1 LNPAVAR
8 VEEIMRKNI
17 TVCAGRFAA
26 ILLLGAAIVAPAN
39 PVLAQVL
46 YGVLVGGVEDPSR
59 AVLPGATVTV
69 TNRDT
74 GLQRETT
81 TDASGS
87 YAFRDLQAGTY
98 DLRVALPGFKSYV
111 KAAVPVT
118 LNNVAREDVR
128 MEVGG
133 TTETVTVT
141 ATAVLQTMR
150 ADVSAQLDTAEV
162 SNLPIGSGRNFQ
174 QLYKLIPGASLPV
187 ELHSDAG
194 NPQRSLGTNF
204 NGVSRSNNN
213 TRLDGATV
221 SYPWLPHI
229 MAYVPAADA
238 VETVNIVTNSFD
250 AEQGMAGGAAVSVSI
265 KSGTNQFHGS
275 GQWFHTNS
283 ALRARNYF
291 FVGTEIPKNILN
303 QFGGTFGGP
312 IKQNRLFFFGNWER
326 TTRRQSA
333 SAFRTIPTDALRR
346 GDFSGTG
353 ALIYDPA
360 TGSPDGTGRQLF
372 PNNRIP
378 ADRIDPAARQMIDLL
393 PAPNLDTF
401 PSNYFATGT
410 YEFDRDNLD
419 FKVNYNPG
427 ARATVFARYSISPSD
442 LFDPPSLEAAG
453 GDALAGGQPGRAPGL
468 IQSAAVGGTYTVSE
482 RVLVDANFGFT
493 RQRLGA
499 ENIDIDRNY
508 GLDVLGIP
516 GTNGSDRLQ
525 GGYPRFAI
533 SGFSSIGNP
542 NVSNPFQFRDNQYV
556 AVGNLSWLKGAHW
569 LRFGGEYT
577 YYTINHF
584 QPQAA
589 FGPRG
594 GFTFTGGLTA
604 LRGGAAPTLYN
615 SFADFLLGL
624 PQSMGKDLQFVN
636 PASVRMPSWGFYAR
650 DQWQINRKLT
660 LNYGLRYEYYPFAT
674 RADRGGERYDPET
687 DMVLVGGLG
696 NVPTN
701 AGVDVGNGQFAPRL
715 GIAYRVSARTVA
727 RAGYGIS
734 IDPNSFRNLRDAYPA
749 TISSQFSG
757 ASTLQAAGSLR
768 TGIPAVPLPDLS
780 QGVIELPRAVGTQTF
795 PRDFNRGYIQSFNV
809 TVQHEVAGGFVAQA
823 GYVGSRAVRQTA
835 NVNINAAGPGGG
847 NNGRA
852 LFPQFGRIANINM
865 LMPFNSATYDS
876 LQMQLTRH
884 VSTSSILGVS
894 YTFSKAI
901 NYADNSD
908 SGLTW
913 NWQPMWERN
922 RALAEFDRPHNLH
935 IYGVYELPFGRGKRW
950 MSEGLP
956 AAIAGGWQLN
966 GVFSAMSGTPFT
978 VTSSGTSVNAPGNT
992 QTADQVM
999 SEVKILGGIGRGNS
1013 YFEPDAFA
1021 PVTAVRFGNSGRNT
1035 LRGPGLV
1042 NLDASLFRDF
1052 QLRDGLKAQL
1062 RAEVFNVTNRPAFN
1076 NPGAN
1081 ASAPTRNADGTILNL
1096 NGYTEITSAQGTER
1110 QVRFALRI
1118 IF

>member
-1 LNPAVAR
+1 MNISDAR
-8 VEEIMRKNI
+8 
-17 TVCAGRFAA
+17 RFAA
-26 ILLLGAAIVAPAN
+26 IVLLGAAFVTAAH
-39 PVLAQVL
+39 LAQAQVL
-46 YGVLVGGVEDPSR
+46 YGVLAGAVEDPSR

-74 GLQRETT
+74 GLQREAI
-81 TDASGS
+81 TDGSGS
-87 YAFRDLQAGTY
+87 YAFRDLQAGAY

-111 KAAVPVT
+111 KTGVPVT

-141 ATAVLQTMR
+141 ATATLQTMR
-150 ADVSAQLDTAEV
+150 ADVSSQLNSAEV
-162 SNLPIGSGRNFQ
+162 TNLPIGSGRNFQ

-238 VETVNIVTNSFD
+238 VETVNVVTNSFD

-312 IKQNRLFFFGNWER
+312 LKQNKLFFFGNWER

-333 SAFRTIPTDALRR
+333 SAFRTIPTAALRD

-372 PNNRIP
+372 PGNRIP
-378 ADRIDPAARQMIDLL
+378 ADRIDPAALKMIQLL
-393 PAPNLDTF
+393 PAPNLATF
-401 PSNYFATGT
+401 PNNYFATGT

-427 ARATVFARYSISPSD
+427 SRASVFARYSISPSD

-482 RVLVDANFGFT
+482 HVLVDANFGFT

-499 ENIDIDRNY
+499 ENIDIDQNY
-508 GLDVLGIP
+508 GLEVLGIP
-516 GTNGSDRLQ
+516 GTNGPDRLQ

-533 SGFSSIGNP
+533 NGFSSLGNP
-542 NVSNPFQFRDNQYV
+542 NVSNPFQFGDNQYV
-556 AVGNLSWLKGAHW
+556 AVGNMSWLKGSHW

-624 PQSMGKDLQFVN
+624 PQGMGKDLQFVN
-636 PASVRMPSWGFYAR
+636 PASVRMPSWGLYAR

-660 LNYGLRYEYYPFAT
+660 LNYGMRYEYYPFAT

-687 DMVLVGGLG
+687 DKVLVGGLG
-696 NVPTN
+696 NVPMN
-701 AGVDVGNGQFAPRL
+701 AGVDVGNGQVAPRI
-715 GIAYRVSARTVA
+715 GIAYRVSEKTVA
-727 RAGYGIS
+727 RAGYGVS

-768 TGIPAVPLPDLS
+768 TGIPEVPVPDLS
-780 QGVIELPRAVGTQTF
+780 QGAIELPRAVGTQTF
-795 PRDFNRGYIQSFNV
+795 PRVFNRGYIQSLNL
-809 TVQHEVAGGFVAQA
+809 TVQREVGAGFVAQA
-823 GYVGSRAVRQTA
+823 GYVGTRAIRQTA
-835 NVNINAAGPGGG
+835 NVNINAGSPGGG

-852 LFPQFGRIANINM
+852 LFPQYGRIANINM
-865 LMPFNSATYDS
+865 LVPFNTATYDS
-876 LQMQLTRH
+876 LQTQLTRH
-884 VSTSSILGVS
+884 LSASSVLGVT

-922 RALAEFDRPHNLH
+922 RALADFDRTHNLQ
-935 IYGVYELPFGRGKRW
+935 IYGIYELPFGPGKRW
-950 MSEGLP
+950 AGDGL
-956 AAIAGGWQLN
+956 AATIAGGWQLN

-999 SEVKILGGIGRGNS
+999 EEVRILGGTGRGNS
-1013 YFEPDAFA
+1013 YFDPDAFA
-1021 PVTAVRFGNSGRNT
+1021 PVTAVRFGTSGRNT

-1052 QLRDGLKAQL
+1052 QLRDGLKVQV
-1062 RAEVFNVTNRPAFN
+1062 RAEVFNVTNTPSFN

-1096 NGYTEITSAQGTER
+1096 NGYTEITSAQATER
-1110 QVRFALRI
+1110 QVRFALRVV
-1118 IF
+1118 F

>member
-1 LNPAVAR
+1 MKRSDARRLATILFLTVA
-8 VEEIMRKNI
+8 
-17 TVCAGRFAA
+17 FATPPY
-26 ILLLGAAIVAPAN
+26 LTH
-39 PVLAQVL
+39 AQVL

-59 AVLPGATVTV
+59 AVLPGATVTA

-81 TDASGS
+81 TDGSGS

-98 DLRVALPGFKSYV
+98 DLRVSMSGFKSYV
-111 KAAVPVT
+111 KTGVPVT

-291 FVGTEIPKNILN
+291 FVGPEIPKNIMN

-312 IKQNRLFFFGNWER
+312 IRQNKLFFFGNWER

-333 SAFRTIPTDALRR
+333 SAFRTIPSDALRN

-378 ADRIDPAARQMIDLL
+378 AERIDPAARQMIQLI
-393 PAPNLDTF
+393 PAPNVATF
-401 PSNYFATGT
+401 PNNYFATGT

-427 ARATVFARYSISPSD
+427 AQASVFARYSFSPSD

-468 IQSAAVGGTYTVSE
+468 IQSAAVGGTYTISE
-482 RVLVDANFGFT
+482 HVLVDANFGFT

-516 GTNGSDRLQ
+516 GTNGPDRLQ
-525 GGYPRFAI
+525 GGYPRFVI
-533 SGFSSIGNP
+533 NGFSSIGNP

-556 AVGNLSWLKGAHW
+556 AVGNLSWLKGSHW
-569 LRFGGEYT
+569 FRFGGEYT

-674 RADRGGERYDPET
+674 RADRGGERYDPVT
-687 DMVLVGGLG
+687 DKVFVGGLG
-696 NVPTN
+696 NVPTD
-701 AGVDVGNGQFAPRL
+701 AGVDVGNGQLAPRL
-715 GIAYRVSARTVA
+715 GVAYRVSDKTVA

-768 TGIPAVPLPDLS
+768 TGIPEVPVPDLS
-780 QGVIELPRAVGTQTF
+780 QGVIQLPTAVGTQTF
-795 PRDFNRGYIQSFNV
+795 PAIFDRGYIQSFNV
-809 TVQHEVAGGFVAQA
+809 TVQHELGARLVAQA
-823 GYVGSRAVRQTA
+823 AYVGSRAIRQTA

-865 LMPFNSATYDS
+865 LTPFNSATYDS

-884 VSTSSILGVS
+884 VATLRPGRDLHLLEGDQLRRQQRLG
-894 YTFSKAI
+894 
-901 NYADNSD
+901 ADLELAADVGSQ
-908 SGLTW
+908 S
-913 NWQPMWERN
+913 
-922 RALAEFDRPHNLH
+922 RA
-935 IYGVYELPFGRGKRW
+935 GRLR
-950 MSEGLP
+950 P
-956 AAIAGGWQLN
+956 AAQ
-966 GVFSAMSGTPFT
+966 P
-978 VTSSGTSVNAPGNT
+978 
-992 QTADQVM
+992 
-999 SEVKILGGIGRGNS
+999 
-1013 YFEPDAFA
+1013 PDLRDPRA
-1021 PVTAVRFGNSGRNT
+1021 AVRTRQAMADRRRRRHDRRRLAGQRRLQRDERHPVHGD
-1035 LRGPGLV
+1035 LV
-1042 NLDASLFRDF
+1042 RHVAE
-1052 QLRDGLKAQL
+1052 
-1062 RAEVFNVTNRPAFN
+1062 RARQH
-1076 NPGAN
+1076 
-1081 ASAPTRNADGTILNL
+1081 ADGRSGHVGGEDSWRGRPRQQLL
-1096 NGYTEITSAQGTER
+1096 RSKRVRAGDRR
-1110 QVRFALRI
+1110 QVRKQRPQHAARPGPRQPGREPVPGFPAARRVEDAVPRRSVQRHQHAGVQQPGRECVSSDAERGRHDHQPERLHRDHVRPGDGETDPVRVADGLLRQD
-1118 IF
+1118 

>member
-1 LNPAVAR
+1 MG
-8 VEEIMRKNI
+8 E
-17 TVCAGRFAA
+17 
-26 ILLLGAAIVAPAN
+26 
-39 PVLAQVL
+39 AQVL
-46 YGVLVGGVEDPSR
+46 YGSLLGDVEDPSR
-59 AVLPGATVTV
+59 AVLPGAAVTV

-81 TDASGS
+81 TDGSGS
-87 YAFRDLQAGTY
+87 YAFRDLQAGVY
-98 DLRVALPGFKSYV
+98 DLRVMLPGFKSYV
-111 KAAVPVT
+111 KAGVIVT
-118 LNNVAREDVR
+118 LNTIAREDVR
-128 MEVGG
+128 LEVGG

-141 ATAVLQTMR
+141 ATALLQTMR
-150 ADVSAQLDTAEV
+150 ADVSAELDKTQV
-162 SNLPIGSGRNFQ
+162 TNLPIGSARNFQ
-174 QLYKLIPGASLPV
+174 QLYKLIPGASPPV

-229 MAYVPAADA
+229 MAYVPPAEAL
-238 VETVNIVTNSFD
+238 ETVNIVTNSFD

-265 KSGTNQFHGS
+265 KSGTNEYHGS
-275 GQWFHTNS
+275 GHWFHTNS

-291 FVGTEIPKNILN
+291 FVGTEIPKNLLN

-312 IKQNRLFFFGNWER
+312 IKKNKLFFFANWER
-326 TTRRQSA
+326 TARRQNA
-333 SAFRTIPTDALRR
+333 SAFRTIPTEALRR

-372 PNNRIP
+372 PNNQIP
-378 ADRIDPAARQMIDLL
+378 ADRIDPAALKMIQLI
-393 PAPNLDTF
+393 PAPNVTAF

-410 YEFDRDNLD
+410 YVFDRDNYD
-419 FKVNYNPG
+419 FKINYNPG
-427 ARATVFARYSISPSD
+427 IRSSIFARYSISPSD
-442 LFDPPSLEAAG
+442 IFDPPSLGDAG
-453 GDALAGGQPGRAPGL
+453 GDALAGGQPGRAPGRV
-468 IQSAAVGGTYTVSE
+468 QSAAVGGTYTLSE
-482 RVLVDANFGFT
+482 HVLLDANFGFT

-499 ENIDIDRNY
+499 ENVDIDQNY
-508 GLDVLGIP
+508 GLDALGIP
-516 GTNGSDRLQ
+516 GTNGPDRLQ

-533 SGFSSIGNP
+533 TGFSSIGNP
-542 NVSNPFQFRDNQYV
+542 NVSNPFSFSDNQYV
-556 AVGNLSWLKGAHW
+556 AVGNLSWLKGSHW

-594 GFTFTGGLTA
+594 GFTFTGGLTS
-604 LRGGAAPTLYN
+604 LRLGAAPTLYN
-615 SFADFLLGL
+615 GFADFLLGL

-660 LNYGLRYEYYPFAT
+660 LNYGMRYEYYPFAT

-687 DMVLVGGLG
+687 DRVLVGGLG
-696 NVPTN
+696 GVPQN
-701 AGVDVGNGQFAPRL
+701 AGVEVGKGEIAPRL
-715 GIAYRVSARTVA
+715 GIAYRVNDKTVA

-734 IDPNSFRNLRDAYPA
+734 VDPNSFRNLRDAYPA

-768 TGIPAVPLPDLS
+768 AGIPAVPLPDLS

-795 PRDFNRGYIQSFNV
+795 PRVFNRGYIQSFNATIQRDV
-809 TVQHEVAGGFVAQA
+809 GAGFIAQA
-823 GYVGSRAVRQTA
+823 AYVGSRAIRQTA
-835 NVNINAAGPGGG
+835 NVNINASGPGGG
-847 NNGRA
+847 NDGRA
-852 LFPQFGRIANINM
+852 LALRFGRIANINM
-865 LMPFNSATYDS
+865 LTPFNTATYDS
-876 LQMQLTRH
+876 LQAQLTRR
-884 VSTSSILGVS
+884 VSAGSLLGVS
-894 YTFSKAI
+894 YTLSKAI

-922 RALAEFDRPHNLH
+922 RALADFDRTHNLQ
-935 IYGVYELPFGRGKRW
+935 IYGVYELPFGQDRRW
-950 MSEGLP
+950 ASDGLSSL
-956 AAIAGGWQLN
+956 IAGGWQLN
-966 GVFSAMSGTPFT
+966 GVLSAMSGIPFT
-978 VTSSGTSVNAPGNT
+978 VTSSATSLNAPGNT
-992 QTADQVM
+992 QTADQVLDT
-999 SEVKILGGIGRGNS
+999 VRILGGVGRGNS
-1013 YFEPDAFA
+1013 YFDPNAFA
-1021 PVTAVRFGNSGRNT
+1021 PVTAVRFGNSGRNA

-1052 QLRDGLKAQL
+1052 TIGAGRTLQFRV
-1062 RAEVFNVTNRPAFN
+1062 EVFNLTNRPAFN

-1081 ASAPTRNADGTILNL
+1081 ASSATRAADGTILNL
-1096 NGYTEITSAQGTER
+1096 NGYTEITSAQATER
-1110 QVRFALRI
+1110 QVRFALRMV
-1118 IF
+1118 F

>member
-1 LNPAVAR
+1 MKNTSYAR
-8 VEEIMRKNI
+8 
-17 TVCAGRFAA
+17 RFAT
-26 ILLLGAAIVAPAN
+26 ILFLCVAFVTATHFAH
-39 PVLAQVL
+39 AQVL

-59 AVLPGATVTV
+59 AILPGATVTV

-81 TDASGS
+81 TDGNGS

-111 KAAVPVT
+111 KTGVPVT

-150 ADVSAQLDTAEV
+150 ADVSAQLNTAEV

-291 FVGTEIPKNILN
+291 FVGTTIPKNILN

-312 IKQNRLFFFGNWER
+312 IKQNRMFFFGNWER

-333 SAFRTIPTDALRR
+333 SAFRTIPSEALRN

-372 PNNRIP
+372 ANNRIP
-378 ADRIDPAARQMIDLL
+378 ADRIDPAARQMIQLL
-393 PAPNLDTF
+393 PAPNLATF
-401 PSNYFATGT
+401 PNNYFATGT

-427 ARATVFARYSISPSD
+427 SHASVFARYSISPSD

-482 RVLVDANFGFT
+482 HVLVDANFGFT

-499 ENIDIDRNY
+499 ENIDIDKNY

-516 GTNGSDRLQ
+516 GTNGPDRLQ
-525 GGYPRFAI
+525 GGYPRFVI
-533 SGFSSIGNP
+533 TGFSSIGNP

-556 AVGNLSWLKGAHW
+556 AVGNLSWLKGSHW

-624 PQSMGKDLQFVN
+624 PQGMGKDLQFVN

-660 LNYGLRYEYYPFAT
+660 LNYGMRYEYYPFAT

-687 DMVLVGGLG
+687 DKVLVGGLG
-696 NVPTN
+696 NVPRN
-701 AGVDVGNGQFAPRL
+701 AGVDVGHGQLAPRL
-715 GIAYRVSARTVA
+715 GIAYRVSGKTVA

-757 ASTLQAAGSLR
+757 TSTLQAAGSLR
-768 TGIPAVPLPDLS
+768 TGIPEVPLPDLS

-795 PRDFNRGYIQSFNV
+795 PRIFNRGYIQSFNV
-809 TVQHEVAGGFVAQA
+809 TVQHDAGAGFVAQA
-823 GYVGSRAVRQTA
+823 AYVGSRAIRQTA
-835 NVNINAAGPGGG
+835 NVNINAAGPGAG

-865 LMPFNSATYDS
+865 LTPFNSATYDS

-884 VSTSSILGVS
+884 VADSVLGVS

-913 NWQPMWERN
+913 NWQPMWDRN
-922 RALAEFDRPHNLH
+922 RALADFDRPQNLQ
-935 IYGVYELPFGRGKRW
+935 IYGIYELPFGPGKRW
-950 MSEGLP
+950 VSDGLP
-956 AAIAGGWQLN
+956 ALIAGGWQLN

-978 VTSSGTSVNAPGNT
+978 VTSSATSLNAPGNT

-999 SEVKILGGIGRGNS
+999 PAVRILGGVGRGNS
-1013 YFEPDAFA
+1013 YFDPNAFA

-1052 QLRDGLKAQL
+1052 QLREGLRMQF
-1062 RAEVFNVTNRPAFN
+1062 RAEVFNVTNTPAFN

-1096 NGYTEITSAQGTER
+1096 NGYTEITSAQATER
-1110 QVRFALRI
+1110 QIRFALRM

>member
-1 LNPAVAR
+1 MKISESGFSGPLR
-8 VEEIMRKNI
+8 L
-17 TVCAGRFAA
+17 
-26 ILLLGAAIVAPAN
+26 LLLGVAFVLITQLAN
-39 PVLAQVL
+39 AQVL
-46 YGVLVGGVEDPSR
+46 YGSLVGKVEDSSR
-59 AVLPGATVTV
+59 AVLPGTTVTV

-81 TDASGS
+81 TDESGS
-87 YAFRDLQAGTY
+87 YAFQDLQPGSY
-98 DLRVALPGFKSYV
+98 DLKLALAGFKSYL
-111 KAAVPVT
+111 KTGLSVT
-118 LNNVAREDVR
+118 LNTVARADVQ

-133 TTETVTVT
+133 QSETVNVT
-141 ATAVLQTMR
+141 ATALLKTER
-150 ADVSAQLDTAEV
+150 ADVSTQLDSVQV
-162 SNLPIGSGRNFQ
+162 SNLPISSGRNFQ
-174 QLYKLIPGASLPV
+174 QLYKLIPGASPPV

-229 MAYVPAADA
+229 MAYVPPADA

-265 KSGTNQFHGS
+265 KSGTNAFHGS

-312 IKQNRLFFFGNWER
+312 IKKNTLFFFGNWER
-326 TTRRQSA
+326 TARRQNA
-333 SAFRTIPTDALRR
+333 SAFRTVPTEALRR

-353 ALIYDPA
+353 ALVYDPN
-360 TGSPDGTGRQLF
+360 TGNPDGTGRQLF
-372 PNNRIP
+372 PDNRIP
-378 ADRIDPAARQMIDLL
+378 PDRFDPAALKMLQLI
-393 PAPNLDTF
+393 PAANLAAF
-401 PSNYFATGT
+401 PSNYFASGT
-410 YEFDRDNLD
+410 YEFDRDNMD

-427 ARATVFARYSISPSD
+427 PRGSIFARYSISPSD
-442 LFDPPSLEAAG
+442 IFDPPSLGDAG
-453 GDALAGGQPGRAPGL
+453 GDALAGGQPGRAPGR
-468 IQSAAVGGTYTVSE
+468 IQSTAVGATYTVSQH
-482 RVLVDANFGFT
+482 VVVDANFGFT

-499 ENIDIDRNY
+499 ENIDIDTNY
-508 GLDVLGIP
+508 GLEVLGIP
-516 GTNGSDRLQ
+516 GTNGPDRLQ

-533 SGFSSIGNP
+533 TGFSSIGNP
-542 NVSNPFQFRDNQYV
+542 NVSNPFSFSDNQYV
-556 AVGNLSWLKGAHW
+556 AVGNLSWSRGSHW

-594 GFTFTGGLTA
+594 GFTFTGGLTS
-604 LRGGAAPTLYN
+604 LRGGANPTLYN
-615 SFADFLLGL
+615 GFADFLLGL

-650 DQWQINRKLT
+650 DQWQINRRLT
-660 LNYGLRYEYYPFAT
+660 LNYGMRYEYYPFAT
-674 RADRGGERYDPET
+674 RADRGGERYDPVT
-687 DMVLVGGLG
+687 DKVFVGGLG
-696 NVPTN
+696 GVSKN
-701 AGVDVGNGQFAPRL
+701 AGVDVGKGQVAPRL
-715 GIAYRVSARTVA
+715 GLAYRVTEKTVV

-757 ASTLQAAGSLR
+757 ASTSQAAGSLR

-780 QGVIELPRAVGTQTF
+780 QGVIVLPTAVGTQTF
-795 PRDFNRGYIQSFNV
+795 PEVFKRGYIQSFNL
-809 TVQHEVAGGFVAQA
+809 TAQHEIGWGFIGQA
-823 GYVGSRAVRQTA
+823 AYVGSRATRQTA
-835 NVNINAAGPGGG
+835 NVNINASGPGGG

-852 LFPQFGRIANINM
+852 LFPKFGRIANINM
-865 LMPFNSATYDS
+865 LTPFNTATYDS
-876 LQMQLTRH
+876 LQTQLTHPLSAH
-884 VSTSSILGVS
+884 VMLGVS
-894 YTFSKAI
+894 YTYSKAI

-922 RALAEFDRPHNLH
+922 RALADFDRPHNLQ
-935 IYGVYELPFGRGKRW
+935 IYGIYELPFGPGRTWAK
-950 MSEGLP
+950 EGLA

-966 GVFSAMSGTPFT
+966 GVLSAMSGTPFT

-992 QTADQVM
+992 QTADQVLDT
-999 SEVKILGGIGRGNS
+999 VRILGGVGRGNS
-1013 YFEPDAFA
+1013 YFDPNAFA
-1021 PVTAVRFGNSGRNT
+1021 PVTGIRFGNSGRNT

-1052 QLRDGLKAQL
+1052 KIAAGTTMQF
-1062 RAEVFNVTNRPAFN
+1062 RAEVFNLTNTPAFN

-1081 ASAPTRNADGTILNL
+1081 ASGPTRAADGTILNL
-1096 NGYTEITSAQGTER
+1096 NGYTEITSAQATER
-1110 QVRFALRI
+1110 QVRFALRLV
-1118 IF
+1118 F

>member
-1 LNPAVAR
+1 
-8 VEEIMRKNI
+8 MKNSDSAF
-17 TVCAGRFAA
+17 AGRFVRT
-26 ILLLGAAIVAPAN
+26 LLLGVAFVLATQPAH
-39 PVLAQVL
+39 AQVL
-46 YGVLVGGVEDPSR
+46 YGSLVGGVEDPSR

-69 TNRDT
+69 VNQDT

-81 TDASGS
+81 TDGNGS
-87 YAFRDLQAGTY
+87 YAFQDLQAGAYELTVT
-98 DLRVALPGFKSYV
+98 LAGFKSYV
-111 KAAVPVT
+111 RTGLPVT
-118 LNNVAREDVR
+118 LNTVARADVQ

-133 TTETVTVT
+133 QNETVNVT
-141 ATAVLQTMR
+141 GTAFLQTER
-150 ADVSAQLDTAEV
+150 ADVSARLDAAQVT
-162 SNLPIGSGRNFQ
+162 NLPIGSGRNFQ
-174 QLYKLIPGASLPV
+174 QLYKLIPGASPPV

-229 MAYVPAADA
+229 MAYVPPAEA
-238 VETVNIVTNSFD
+238 VDTVNIVTNSFD

-265 KSGTNQFHGS
+265 KSGTNEFHGS

-283 ALRARNYF
+283 ALRARNHF

-312 IKQNRLFFFGNWER
+312 IKRNKLFFFGNWER
-326 TTRRQSA
+326 TARRQNA
-333 SAFRTIPTDALRR
+333 SAFRTVPTEALRA

-353 ALIYDPA
+353 ALIYDPN
-360 TGSPDGTGRQLF
+360 TGNPDGTGRQLF
-372 PNNRIP
+372 PGNRIP
-378 ADRIDPAARQMIDLL
+378 ADRIDEASLKMLQLIPS
-393 PAPNLDTF
+393 PNLAAF

-410 YEFDRDNLD
+410 YEFDRDNMD

-427 ARATVFARYSISPSD
+427 PRGSIFARYSLSPSD
-442 LFDPPSLEAAG
+442 IFDPPSLGAAG
-453 GDALAGGQPGRAPGL
+453 GDALAGGQPGRAPGR
-468 IQSAAVGGTYTVSE
+468 IQSTAVGATYTVSE
-482 RVLVDANFGFT
+482 HVLIDANFGFT

-499 ENIDIDRNY
+499 ENIDIDTNY

-516 GTNGSDRLQ
+516 GTNGADRLQ

-542 NVSNPFQFRDNQYV
+542 NVSNPFSFSDNQYV
-556 AVGNLSWLKGAHW
+556 AVANLSWLKGSHW
-569 LRFGGEYT
+569 LRVGGEYT

-594 GFTFTGGLTA
+594 GFTFTGGLTS
-604 LRGGAAPTLYN
+604 LRGGANPTLYN
-615 SFADFLLGL
+615 GFADFLLGL

-650 DQWQINRKLT
+650 DQWQINRQLT
-660 LNYGLRYEYYPFAT
+660 LNYGMRYEYYPFAT
-674 RADRGGERYDPET
+674 RADRGGERYDPVT
-687 DMVLVGGLG
+687 DKVLVGGLG
-696 NVPTN
+696 DVPGD
-701 AGVDVGNGQFAPRL
+701 AGVDVGNGQIAPRL
-715 GIAYRVSARTVA
+715 GIAYRVTEKTVV

-734 IDPNSFRNLRDAYPA
+734 VDPNSFRNLRDAYPA

-757 ASTLQAAGSLR
+757 ASTWQAAGSLR

-795 PRDFNRGYIQSFNV
+795 PEVFRRGYIQSFNL
-809 TVQHEVAGGFVAQA
+809 TVQHDIGAGLIGQA
-823 GYVGSRAVRQTA
+823 AYVGSRAIRQTA
-835 NVNINAAGPGGG
+835 NVNINASSPGGG

-852 LFPQFGRIANINM
+852 LFAQFGRIANINM

-876 LQMQLTRH
+876 LQTQLTRRL
-884 VSTSSILGVS
+884 SGSSMLGMS

-922 RALAEFDRPHNLH
+922 RARAGFDRPHNLQL
-935 IYGVYELPFGRGKRW
+935 YGIYELPFGRGRKW
-950 MSEGLP
+950 ATEGLP
-956 AAIAGGWQLN
+956 AIIAGGWQLN

-978 VTSSGTSVNAPGNT
+978 VTSAGTSVNAPGNT
-992 QTADQVM
+992 QTADQVL
-999 SEVKILGGIGRGNS
+999 ETVRILGGVGRGNS
-1013 YFEPDAFA
+1013 YFDPAAFA
-1021 PVTAVRFGNSGRNT
+1021 PVTAVRFGSSGRNA
-1035 LRGPGLV
+1035 LRGPGEV

-1052 QLRDGLKAQL
+1052 HIAQGRTL
-1062 RAEVFNVTNRPAFN
+1062 QFRAEVFNLTNRPAFN

-1081 ASAPTRNADGTILNL
+1081 ASAPTRAADGTILNL
-1096 NGYTEITSAQGTER
+1096 NGYTEITSAQATER
-1110 QVRFALRI
+1110 QVRFALRLL
-1118 IF
+1118 F

>member
-1 LNPAVAR
+1 MKKSN
-8 VEEIMRKNI
+8 
-17 TVCAGRFAA
+17 AGLAGQFVR
-26 ILLLGAAIVAPAN
+26 ILLLGAAVALITQSAE
-39 PVLAQVL
+39 AQVL
-46 YGVLVGGVEDPSR
+46 YGSLVGKVEDSSR
-59 AVLPGATVTV
+59 AILPGATVTV
-69 TNRDT
+69 TNRET
-74 GLQRETT
+74 GLQREVT
-81 TDASGS
+81 TDSNGS
-87 YAFRDLQAGTY
+87 YAFQDLQAGTY
-98 DLRVALPGFKSYV
+98 DLKINLTGFKSYM
-111 KAAVPVT
+111 KAGLLVP
-118 LNNVAREDVR
+118 LNTVARADVQ

-133 TTETVTVT
+133 QSETVNVT
-141 ATAVLQTMR
+141 ATAFLKTER
-150 ADVSAQLDTAEV
+150 ADVSTQLDSAQVT
-162 SNLPIGSGRNFQ
+162 NLPIGSGRNFQ
-174 QLYKLIPGASLPV
+174 QLYKLIPGASPPV

-229 MAYVPAADA
+229 MAYVPPAEA

-265 KSGTNQFHGS
+265 KSGTNEYHGS

-291 FVGTEIPKNILN
+291 FVGAEIPKNIMN

-312 IKQNRLFFFGNWER
+312 IRKNRLFFFGNWER
-326 TTRRQSA
+326 TSRQQTA
-333 SAFRTIPTDALRR
+333 SANRTIPTEALRR

-353 ALIYDPA
+353 ALIYDPS
-360 TGSPDGTGRQLF
+360 TGNPDGTGRQLF
-372 PNNRIP
+372 PESRIP
-378 ADRIDPAARQMIDLL
+378 IERMDQAALKMVQLIPAANVD
-393 PAPNLDTF
+393 AF

-410 YEFDRDNLD
+410 YEFDRDNID

-427 ARATVFARYSISPSD
+427 PRGSIFARYSISPSD
-442 LFDPPSLEAAG
+442 LFDPPSLGAAG
-453 GDALAGGQPGRAPGL
+453 GDALAGGQPGRAPGR
-468 IQSAAVGGTYTVSE
+468 IQSTAVGATYTVSE
-482 RVLVDANFGFT
+482 HVLVDANFGFT

-499 ENIDIDRNY
+499 ENVDIDTNY

-516 GTNGSDRLQ
+516 GTNGPDRMQ
-525 GGYPRFAI
+525 GGYPRFVI
-533 SGFSSIGNP
+533 TGFSSIGNP
-542 NVSNPFQFRDNQYV
+542 NVSNPFSFSDNQYV
-556 AVGNLSWLKGAHW
+556 AVGNLSWLKGSHW

-594 GFTFTGGLTA
+594 GFTFTGGLTS
-604 LRGGAAPTLYN
+604 LRGGANPTLYN
-615 SFADFLLGL
+615 GWADFLLGL

-650 DQWQINRKLT
+650 DQWQINRRLT
-660 LNYGLRYEYYPFAT
+660 LNYGMRYEYYPFAT
-674 RADRGGERYDPET
+674 RADRGGERYDPVT
-687 DMVLVGGLG
+687 DKVFVGGLG
-696 NVPTN
+696 GVPQN
-701 AGVDVGNGQFAPRL
+701 AGVDVGKGQVAPRL
-715 GIAYRVSARTVA
+715 GIAYRLTDKTVV

-757 ASTLQAAGSLR
+757 ASTFQAAGSLR
-768 TGIPAVPLPDLS
+768 TGIPSVPLPDLS
-780 QGVIELPRAVGTQTF
+780 QGVIVLPPAVGTQTF
-795 PRDFNRGYIQSFNV
+795 PAVFKRGYIQSFNL
-809 TVQHEVAGGFVAQA
+809 TAQHDIGWGFIGQA
-823 GYVGSRAVRQTA
+823 AYVGSRATRQTA
-835 NVNINAAGPGGG
+835 NVNINASGPGGG

-865 LMPFNSATYDS
+865 LMPFNTATYDS
-876 LQMQLTRH
+876 LQTQLTH
-884 VSTSSILGVS
+884 PLSAHAMLGMS

-913 NWQPMWERN
+913 NWHPMWERN
-922 RALAEFDRPHNLH
+922 RALADFDRPHNLQ
-935 IYGVYELPFGRGKRW
+935 IYGIYELPFGPGRAWAR
-950 MSEGLP
+950 EGLP
-956 AAIAGGWQLN
+956 AIIAGGWQLN

-999 SEVKILGGIGRGNS
+999 ETVRILGGVGRGNS
-1013 YFEPDAFA
+1013 YFDPNAFA
-1021 PVTAVRFGNSGRNT
+1021 PITAVRFGNSGRNA

-1052 QLRDGLKAQL
+1052 KIAAGTTMQF
-1062 RAEVFNVTNRPAFN
+1062 RAEVFNVTNTPAFN

-1081 ASAPTRNADGTILNL
+1081 ASSPTRAADGTILNL
-1096 NGYTEITSAQGTER
+1096 NGYTEITSAQATER
-1110 QVRFALRI
+1110 QVRFALRVL
-1118 IF
+1118 F

>member
-1 LNPAVAR
+1 
-8 VEEIMRKNI
+8 M
-17 TVCAGRFAA
+17 
-26 ILLLGAAIVAPAN
+26 
-39 PVLAQVL
+39 
-46 YGVLVGGVEDPSR
+46 S
-59 AVLPGATVTV
+59 
-69 TNRDT
+69 
-74 GLQRETT
+74 
-81 TDASGS
+81 
-87 YAFRDLQAGTY
+87 
-98 DLRVALPGFKSYV
+98 GFKSYV
-111 KAAVPVT
+111 KTGVPVT

-291 FVGTEIPKNILN
+291 FVGTEIPKNIMN

-312 IKQNRLFFFGNWER
+312 IRQNKLFFFGNWER

-333 SAFRTIPTDALRR
+333 SAFRTIPTDALRS

-360 TGSPDGTGRQLF
+360 TGSADGTGRQLF

-378 ADRIDPAARQMIDLL
+378 AERIDPAARQMIQLI
-393 PAPNLDTF
+393 PAPNVAAF
-401 PSNYFATGT
+401 PNNYFATGT

-427 ARATVFARYSISPSD
+427 AQASVFARYSFSPSD

-453 GDALAGGQPGRAPGL
+453 GDALAGGQPGRAPGR
-468 IQSAAVGGTYTVSE
+468 IQSAAVGGTYTISE
-482 RVLVDANFGFT
+482 HVLVDANFGFT

-499 ENIDIDRNY
+499 ENIDIDKNY

-516 GTNGSDRLQ
+516 GTNGPDRLQ
-525 GGYPRFAI
+525 GGYPRFVI
-533 SGFSSIGNP
+533 NGFSSIGNP

-556 AVGNLSWLKGAHW
+556 AVGNLSWLKGSHW

-594 GFTFTGGLTA
+594 GFNFTGGLTA

-660 LNYGLRYEYYPFAT
+660 LNYGDALRVLPVRDAGGSGRRALRSGHRQGVRRRAWECADRCRRGRRQRPVRAAP
-674 RADRGGERYDPET
+674 RHCVSRHREDRGARRIRHQHRSELLPQPARRLSGDDLLAVLRRVDAAGRGIAAHGHSRGAGSRSEPGCHRVADRGRHAD
-687 DMVLVGGLG
+687 
-696 NVPTN
+696 VP
-701 AGVDVGNGQFAPRL
+701 GRL
-715 GIAYRVSARTVA
+715 RSRVHPVVQPHGSARA
-727 RAGYGIS
+727 R
-734 IDPNSFRNLRDAYPA
+734 R
-749 TISSQFSG
+749 
-757 ASTLQAAGSLR
+757 
-768 TGIPAVPLPDLS
+768 
-780 QGVIELPRAVGTQTF
+780 
-795 PRDFNRGYIQSFNV
+795 
-809 TVQHEVAGGFVAQA
+809 GFVAQA
-823 GYVGSRAVRQTA
+823 AYVGSRAIRQTA

-865 LMPFNSATYDS
+865 LTPFNSATYDS

-884 VSTSSILGVS
+884 VAALRPGRVLHVLEGDQLRRQQRLG
-894 YTFSKAI
+894 
-901 NYADNSD
+901 ADLELGADVGS
-908 SGLTW
+908 
-913 NWQPMWERN
+913 QP
-922 RALAEFDRPHNLH
+922 RAGRLRP
-935 IYGVYELPFGRGKRW
+935 
-950 MSEGLP
+950 
-956 AAIAGGWQLN
+956 
-966 GVFSAMSGTPFT
+966 SAQP
-978 VTSSGTSVNAPGNT
+978 
-992 QTADQVM
+992 
-999 SEVKILGGIGRGNS
+999 
-1013 YFEPDAFA
+1013 PDLRDLRA
-1021 PVTAVRFGNSGRNT
+1021 AVRTRQAMGDR
-1035 LRGPGLV
+1035 R
-1042 NLDASLFRDF
+1042 R
-1052 QLRDGLKAQL
+1052 
-1062 RAEVFNVTNRPAFN
+1062 
-1076 NPGAN
+1076 
-1081 ASAPTRNADGTILNL
+1081 SAP
-1096 NGYTEITSAQGTER
+1096 
-1110 QVRFALRI
+1110 
-1118 IF
+1118 

>member
-1 LNPAVAR
+1 M
-8 VEEIMRKNI
+8 I
-17 TVCAGRFAA
+17 
-26 ILLLGAAIVAPAN
+26 
-39 PVLAQVL
+39 
-46 YGVLVGGVEDPSR
+46 
-59 AVLPGATVTV
+59 
-69 TNRDT
+69 
-74 GLQRETT
+74 
-81 TDASGS
+81 
-87 YAFRDLQAGTY
+87 
-98 DLRVALPGFKSYV
+98 
-111 KAAVPVT
+111 
-118 LNNVAREDVR
+118 
-128 MEVGG
+128 
-133 TTETVTVT
+133 
-141 ATAVLQTMR
+141 
-150 ADVSAQLDTAEV
+150 QL
-162 SNLPIGSGRNFQ
+162 I
-174 QLYKLIPGASLPV
+174 
-187 ELHSDAG
+187 
-194 NPQRSLGTNF
+194 
-204 NGVSRSNNN
+204 
-213 TRLDGATV
+213 
-221 SYPWLPHI
+221 
-229 MAYVPAADA
+229 
-238 VETVNIVTNSFD
+238 
-250 AEQGMAGGAAVSVSI
+250 
-265 KSGTNQFHGS
+265 
-275 GQWFHTNS
+275 
-283 ALRARNYF
+283 
-291 FVGTEIPKNILN
+291 
-303 QFGGTFGGP
+303 
-312 IKQNRLFFFGNWER
+312 
-326 TTRRQSA
+326 
-333 SAFRTIPTDALRR
+333 
-346 GDFSGTG
+346 
-353 ALIYDPA
+353 
-360 TGSPDGTGRQLF
+360 
-372 PNNRIP
+372 
-378 ADRIDPAARQMIDLL
+378 
-393 PAPNLDTF
+393 PAPNVAAF
-401 PSNYFATGT
+401 PNNYFATGT

-427 ARATVFARYSISPSD
+427 AQASVFARYSISPSD

-468 IQSAAVGGTYTVSE
+468 IQSAAVGGTYTISE
-482 RVLVDANFGFT
+482 HVLVDANFGFT

-516 GTNGSDRLQ
+516 GTNGPDRLQ
-525 GGYPRFAI
+525 GGYPRFVI
-533 SGFSSIGNP
+533 NGFSSIGNP

-556 AVGNLSWLKGAHW
+556 AVGNLSWLKGSHW
-569 LRFGGEYT
+569 FRFGGEYT

-650 DQWQINRKLT
+650 DQWQINRRLT

-674 RADRGGERYDPET
+674 RADRGGERYDPVT
-687 DMVLVGGLG
+687 DKVLVGGLG

-701 AGVDVGNGQFAPRL
+701 AGVDVGNGQLAPRL
-715 GIAYRVSARTVA
+715 GVAYRVSDKTVA

-768 TGIPAVPLPDLS
+768 TGIPEVPVPDLS
-780 QGVIELPRAVGTQTF
+780 QGVIQLPTAVGTQTF
-795 PRDFNRGYIQSFNV
+795 PAVFDRGYIQSFNV
-809 TVQHEVAGGFVAQA
+809 TVQHELGAGFVAQA
-823 GYVGSRAVRQTA
+823 AYVGSRAIRQTA

-865 LMPFNSATYDS
+865 LTPFNSATYDS

-884 VSTSSILGVS
+884 VASSVLGVT

-913 NWQPMWERN
+913 NWQPMWDRN
-922 RALAEFDRPHNLH
+922 RALADFDRPHNLQ
-935 IYGVYELPFGRGKRW
+935 IYGIHELPFGPGKRW
-950 MSEGLP
+950 LTDGVG
-956 AAIAGGWQLN
+956 AAIAGGWQMN
-966 GVFSAMSGTPFT
+966 GVFSAMSGIPFT

-992 QTADQVM
+992 QTADQVT
-999 SEVKILGGIGRGNS
+999 SEVRILGGVGRGNS
-1013 YFEPDAFA
+1013 YFDPNAFA

-1052 QLRDGLKAQL
+1052 QLRDGLKMQF
-1062 RAEVFNVTNRPAFN
+1062 RAEVFNVTNTPAFN

-1081 ASAPTRNADGTILNL
+1081 ASAPTRNADGTIINL
-1096 NGYTEITSAQGTER
+1096 NGYTEITSAQATER
-1110 QVRFALRI
+1110 QIRFALRMV
-1118 IF
+1118 F